1 MIDINKLMS
10 EILNENVP
18 IYQDSKMV
26 VYKIPKPNSLKPFL
40 LLGSGWHAFDP
51 ENHVRATMKNSEIL
65 IVNPTNFETHITL
78 NLVLSSI
85 EKEKTMTIYM
95 NNEEL
100 DRVNIPTTSKNLQIE
115 NLILKPGINIVT
127 FDTNAFTL
135 VEYGLKGIEIGK
147 GQKTTMSFNVRSI
160 TIQP

>member
-1 MIDINKLMS
+1 MS

-18 IYQDSKMV
+18 IYQDNKML

-40 LLGSGWHAFDP
+40 LLGSGWHVFDP
-51 ENHVRATMKNSEIL
+51 ENHVRTTMKNSEIL
-65 IVNPTNFETHITL
+65 IVNPTNSKLYITL
-78 NLVLSSI
+78 NVVLSSV
-85 EKEKTMTIYM
+85 ENKKTMVVSI
-95 NNEEL
+95 NNEKL
-100 DRVNIPTTSKNLQIE
+100 NTFDIPTTPTDIQIE

-127 FDTNAFTL
+127 FDANEFTL
-135 VEYGLKGIEIGK
+135 VEYGLKGTEIGK

>member
-1 MIDINKLMS
+1 MS

-65 IVNPTNFETHITL
+65 IVNPTNSELYVTL
-78 NLVLSSI
+78 NVVLSSA
-85 EKEKTMTIYM
+85 ENKKTMVVSI
-95 NNEEL
+95 NNEKL
-100 DRVNIPTTSKNLQIE
+100 NTFDIPTTPTDIQIE
-115 NLILKPGINIVT
+115 DLILKPGINIVT
-127 FDTNAFTL
+127 FDTNEFTL

-147 GQKTTMSFNVRSI
+147 GQKTTMSFNVQSI